1 MNSSKMYRKSRLE
14 LATPLVRAGYLCL
27 LVLLLPGCSDD
38 SQENIG
44 SDNGG
49 GTVEVVPVGR
59 DAIEQI
65 DPPPGAEGLVATDAY
80 LRQPAPG
87 QSVLAAFVTFE
98 NTSNYAYT
106 LKHIS
111 SPRAESIK
119 VHNTLYEDGVMSMR
133 PVAQLVVPPQSELTF
148 KPGGYH
154 LMLSGLEG
162 TFSPGDAIPLSFSFE
177 GGTTLEV
184 TAEVRAVH

>member
-1 MNSSKMYRKSRLE
+1 MNSGKMYQKSRLE
-14 LATPLVRAGYLCL
+14 LATLLMGAAYLCL
-27 LVLLLPGCSDD
+27 LGLLLAGCSDD
-38 SQENIG
+38 SQESAD
-44 SDNGG
+44 SDSGI
-49 GTVEVVPVGR
+49 VEVVPLDR
-59 DAIEQI
+59 ETIEQI

-87 QSVLAAFVTFE
+87 QSVLAAFVTFK
-98 NTSNYAYT
+98 NSSNYAYT
-106 LKHIS
+106 LEQIS

-119 VHNTLYEDGVMSMR
+119 VHRTLYEDGVMSMR
-133 PVAQLVVPPQSELTF
+133 PVAQLVVPPQSELVF

-162 TFSPGDAIPLSFSFE
+162 TFNPGDEIPLSFSFE

-184 TAEVRAVH
+184 TAEVRAMH